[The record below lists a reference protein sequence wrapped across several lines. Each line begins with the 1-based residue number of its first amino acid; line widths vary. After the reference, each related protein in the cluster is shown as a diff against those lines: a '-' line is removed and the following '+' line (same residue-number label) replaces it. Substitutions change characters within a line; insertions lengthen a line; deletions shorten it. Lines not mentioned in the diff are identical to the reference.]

1 MRLIKSLIT
10 LLLGLGIVGSVHAA
24 TSLPV
29 RGGLAVIDLGT
40 AEHAP
45 KVTIGNNQVLVTRA
59 NENSV
64 WEAWLGIGLTQKV
77 SRGKVYFKVNGEQQ
91 SIDIED
97 FDYPEQHL
105 TVKKNQVWPSEEELE
120 RIRKESAQMNRVY
133 NSFSDIEIPK
143 EGMIW
148 PIRGPQSSAFGLQRF
163 FNGQKRA
170 PHSGIDIAAPTDT
183 PIQAPAAG
191 KVVLTGHFFFNGKSV
206 FIDHGQGLISMLCHM
221 NDIDVQEGDLVQ
233 AGDLIGKVG
242 ATGRATGPHLHWTVS
257 LNNGRIE
264 PRLLLAADQPQQP
277 DK

>member
-1 MRLIKSLIT
+1 MKRLLALCLGMSIAGT
-10 LLLGLGIVGSVHAA
+10 LQAA

-40 AEHAP
+40 GEHAP
-45 KVTIGNNQVLVTRA
+45 EVTIGNNQVLVIRA
-59 NENSV
+59 NEESS

-97 FDYPEQHL
+97 FTYPEQHL
-105 TVKKNQVWPSEEELE
+105 TVKKNQVWPNEDELK
-120 RIRKESAQMNRVY
+120 RIREESAKMNRVY
-133 NSFSDIEIPK
+133 NSFSALEIPK

-148 PIRGPQSSAFGLQRF
+148 PIRGPQSSAFGLRRF
-163 FNGQKRA
+163 FNGQERA
-170 PHSGIDIAAPTDT
+170 AHSGIDIAAPTGT

-191 KVVLTGHFFFNGKSV
+191 EVVLTGDFFFNGKSV

-221 NDIDVQEGDLVQ
+221 SEIDAKEGDKVK
-233 AGDLIGKVG
+233 AGDIIGKVG
-242 ATGRATGPHLHWTVS
+242 ATGRATGPHLHWTIS

-277 DK
+277 DL